1 MPTTTLNTGTISLSV
16 AAIKESIYALSALHA
31 YLSDEKDALPP
42 ILTRA
47 HSSALTGLIRQGA
60 IYVAMELSDLGMD
73 IVSTDEDMVVVSLT
87 APGDVI
93 ASLRHALET
102 AVEMRVMQCCFL
114 SHDSGV
120 AGRYASDCAKQ
131 VEMMRNK
138 AGANTEVPSLRPVRY

>member
-1 MPTTTLNTGTISLSV
+1 MPTTTLNTGIISLSV

-31 YLSDEKDALPP
+31 YLSDEKDTLPP

-73 IVSTDEDMVVVSLT
+73 IVSTDEDMVVSLT

-93 ASLRHALET
+93 ASLRHVLET
-102 AVEMRVMQCCFL
+102 AVEMRVMHCCFL
-114 SHDSGV
+114 SHDGGV

-138 AGANTEVPSLRPVRY
+138 AGANTEVPRLRPVRY

>member
-31 YLSDEKDALPP
+31 YLSDENDTLPP

-47 HSSALTGLIRQGA
+47 HSTALTGLIRQGA

-93 ASLRHALET
+93 ASLRHALEM
-102 AVEMRVMQCCFL
+102 AVEMRVMHSCFL
-114 SHDSGV
+114 SHDGGV
-120 AGRYASDCAKQ
+120 AGRYASDCAKH

-138 AGANTEVPSLRPVRY
+138 AGANTEVPRLRPVRY